1 MSRRCS
7 PATSRPYGL
16 ERVCRLG
23 GFARS
28 SYYSGK
34 ARDGEAEGRSE
45 NPREERR
52 GPVPP
57 LSNDTLLDLIRQ
69 DLAAS
74 PFQGEGHRKVWAR
87 LRLGQGLIV
96 GKNRILRVMRENQ
109 LLSPHRQGRPP
120 TEHDGR
126 ITTDRPGDIW
136 ATDGTRVLT
145 VDHGLVWVFAA
156 VEHWNAECVGIHVC
170 KRGDRFAALEPIKS
184 ALHSLYGRVAPGV
197 ARGLSLRTDHGCQY
211 TSDDFTTQIR
221 SWGISHSPGFV
232 AEPQT
237 NGVAER
243 FFRTL
248 KEQAI
253 YGRTFRNLEEVRE
266 AVATFVKHYNHSWLI
281 EKNGYLSPFGARQA
295 WSERQAA

>member
-28 SYYSGK
+28 SFY
-34 ARDGEAEGRSE
+34 ARKSRESEDGAPGQR
-45 NPREERR
+45 PRKERP

-57 LSNDTLLDLIRQ
+57 LSDDALLGHIRQ

-87 LRLGQGLIV
+87 LRLAQGLVV
-96 GKNRILRVMRENQ
+96 GKNRVLRVMRENQ
-109 LLSPHRQGRPP
+109 LLSPHRREQPP
-120 TEHDGR
+120 AEHEGR
-126 ITTDRPGDIW
+126 IITDRPGDIW

-145 VDHGLVWVFAA
+145 VDQGLVWIFAA
-156 VEHWNAECVGIHVC
+156 VEHWNAECVGIHVS

-184 ALHSLYGRVAPGV
+184 ALQSLYGRVAPGV
-197 ARGLSLRTDHGCQY
+197 VRGLSLRTDHGCQY
-211 TSDDFTTQIR
+211 TSEDFTTQIR

-232 AEPQT
+232 GEPQT

-266 AVATFVKHYNHSWLI
+266 AVATFVEHYNHSWLI
-281 EKNGYLSPFGARQA
+281 EKNGFLSPNEARQA